1 MLRVSDE
8 RLDRAARAFSLYW
21 SPQDEVFV
29 VEGHNND
36 AVLTPDQLADLS
48 RALLRAAVT
57 KGED

>member
-1 MLRVSDE
+1 MRRISDE
-8 RLDRAARAFSLYW
+8 HIDRAARAFSVYW
-21 SPQDEVFV
+21 SPEDEVFV
-29 VEGHNND
+29 VEGHNYD